1 MNNNTP
7 SSMPSDGN
15 GGTPPGGSSSS
26 SFSGTRSAATTL
38 SESASLSSQSYSS
51 TSAAENALLVTSGE
65 ITLENPTVSK
75 SGDESSEDSDFYG
88 TNAAVIATDG
98 TLTIEGGS
106 IETSG
111 SHANALFAYGSGKII
126 AKDLKITT
134 SKNNSGGIMVTG
146 GGTLS
151 ATDLSVETS
160 GNSSAAIRSDRG
172 GGTMTV
178 KGGSY
183 KTSGVG
189 SPAIYSTAEISV
201 SDGAT
206 LTSTSSEGVVIE
218 GSNSVSLSG
227 VTLTDTNNSL
237 NGNSETYKNIFIYQS
252 MSGDAEEGTGT
263 FSATNSKIITNQGD
277 TFFITNTT
285 AKITLSG
292 NLFIN
297 NDSTGAF
304 LRAGSGKW
312 GTSGKNGG
320 IVDLTL
326 NNQVVEGDIVL
337 DSLSSLTLTLSND
350 SHYMGV
356 INGENTASSVSVS
369 LSSDSN
375 LVLAGDSY
383 LTSLEN
389 ADSKNSNIYSNGYTL
404 YVAGKEVSINSGTA
418 PETPEVTLSES
429 SETSTEAI
437 GASTSEEAS
446 STSVSSSPNLTL
458 IISLSVC
465 GVLLLGLIIFAILK
479 LRKKTPATPERAPDL
494 STPNPFTSSN
504 TSRPSNS
511 SSPSNTTPSNPPS
524 SNPFTPK
531 TPPQTPQN

>member
-7 SSMPSDGN
+7 PSKPSGDN
-15 GGTPPGGSSSS
+15 GGTPPNGSSSS

-38 SESASLSSQSYSS
+38 SESASLSSPSYSS
-51 TSAAENALLVTSGE
+51 TSAGENALLVTSGE
-65 ITLENPTVSK
+65 ITLENPTVAK

-88 TNAAVIATDG
+88 TNAAILATGG
-98 TLTIEGGS
+98 TLTLSGGS

-263 FSATNSKIITNQGD
+263 FSAANSKIITNQGD

-292 NLFIN
+292 NLFLN
-297 NDSTGAF
+297 NDSTGVF

-326 NNQVVEGDIVL
+326 NNQVAEGDIVL

-389 ADSKNSNIYSNGYTL
+389 ADSKNSNIYSNGYNL
-404 YVAGKEVSINSGTA
+404 YVNGSKVEINSGAA

-429 SETSTEAI
+429 SETASTE
-437 GASTSEEAS
+437 STTESVGSSSEP
-446 STSVSSSPNLTL
+446 TSSPNLTL
-458 IISLSVC
+458 IISLAVC
-465 GVLLLGLIIFAILK
+465 GTLILGLIIFAILK
-479 LRKKTPATPERAPDL
+479 LRKKTPAPAAPAAPDL
-494 STPNPFTSSN
+494 STP
-504 TSRPSNS
+504 
-511 SSPSNTTPSNPPS
+511 
-524 SNPFTPK
+524 NPFTPK